1 MLTPRD
7 SVGYLASS
15 SLMPQAEH
23 GPAYELSA
31 LFIFCVSLLINL
43 FTDHDT
49 QHVGS

>member
-1 MLTPRD
+1 MLTPWD

-15 SLMPQAEH
+15 LIPQAEH

-43 FTDHDT
+43 FIDHDT